1 MEAEQAKPGRVTQ
14 LLLGVGEGRRGAA
27 DELLAVVYDELRSL
41 ARRKMAGVPPS
52 DTLQPTALVHE
63 VYIRLLGAS
72 NPSFKDRKH
81 FFGTAARAM
90 RDIVVDQ
97 ARRHAA
103 LKRGGDRRRFSLD
116 ETVVATSR
124 QAVDLL
130 VLDEALTRLAESDKK
145 SAEVVMLRF
154 FSGLTGDETAVALG
168 VSPAT
173 VDRRW
178 AYAKAWL
185 HRALDDVTN

>member
-1 MEAEQAKPGRVTQ
+1 MGAGQDKPGHVTQ
-14 LLLGVGEGRRGAA
+14 LLLAVGEGRRGAVN
-27 DELLAVVYDELRSL
+27 ELLAVVYEELRSL

-63 VYIRLLGAS
+63 AYMRLLGAS

-81 FFGTAARAM
+81 FFRAAARAM
-90 RDIVVDQ
+90 RDIVVEQ

-103 LKRGGDRRRFSLD
+103 LKRGANRRRLSLE
-116 ETVVATSR
+116 ETVVTISR

-145 SAEVVMLRF
+145 SVEVVMLRF
-154 FSGLTGDETAVALG
+154 FSGLTGDETALALG

-185 HRALDDVTN
+185 HRALDDATN